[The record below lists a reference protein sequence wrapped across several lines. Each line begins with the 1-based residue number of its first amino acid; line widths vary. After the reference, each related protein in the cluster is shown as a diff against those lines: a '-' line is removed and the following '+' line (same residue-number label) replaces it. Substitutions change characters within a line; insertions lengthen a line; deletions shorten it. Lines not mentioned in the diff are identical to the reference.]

1 VTRWMYSTNHKDIG
15 TLYIIYG
22 VISGIIGTAM
32 STQIR
37 LEITGIETIGK
48 GNYEMYNGIITL
60 HGLIMIF
67 FMLMLILIGGFGNW
81 MVLMMIG
88 AVDMAFP
95 RLNNLSFWLMLG
107 SLILILSA
115 AIIEGGAGLGWTVYL
130 PLSSTIG
137 HNTGSVDVAIFSLH
151 LAGISS
157 ILGAINFITTI
168 INMRAGGMKMENLPL
183 YVWSVLITAI
193 LLILSLPVFAGGI
206 TMLLTDR
213 NGNTTFYESAGGG
226 DPVLYQHLFWFFGHL
241 EVYILILLAFGI
253 VSEVVISGSNKEN
266 IFGYLGMVY
275 AMISIGVLGF
285 IVWAHHMYTVGM
297 DVDTRAYFTAAT
309 MIIAV
314 LTGIKIFSWLGTIYG
329 GKIINKLQYL
339 YIYGFIFLF
348 TIGGLTGIVLANSSL
363 DINMHDTYYVVGH
376 FHYVLSLG
384 AVFGA
389 FGGFYYWY
397 PIVTGYRIDDSKGI
411 VQFWTQFIGVNLT
424 FFLMHFI
431 GLNGGP
437 RRYLELPDAFIGWNV
452 ISTIGSVIT
461 IVSVVYFFEIVI
473 SSVKTLYKIN
483 NSSFVEL
490 DITNN
495 QESSLEKM
503 VGILALEHT
512 WMEQLVIYTTI
523 IK

>member
-1 VTRWMYSTNHKDIG
+1 MTRWMYSTNHKDIG

-88 AVDMAFP
+88 AVDMAFL

-130 PLSSTIG
+130 LLSSTIG

-193 LLILSLPVFAGGI
+193 LLILSLLVFAGGI

-213 NGNTTFYESAGGG
+213 NGNTTFYESA
-226 DPVLYQHLFWFFGHL
+226 Q
-241 EVYILILLAFGI
+241 
-253 VSEVVISGSNKEN
+253 
-266 IFGYLGMVY
+266 
-275 AMISIGVLGF
+275 
-285 IVWAHHMYTVGM
+285 
-297 DVDTRAYFTAAT
+297 
-309 MIIAV
+309 
-314 LTGIKIFSWLGTIYG
+314 
-329 GKIINKLQYL
+329 
-339 YIYGFIFLF
+339 
-348 TIGGLTGIVLANSSL
+348 
-363 DINMHDTYYVVGH
+363 
-376 FHYVLSLG
+376 
-384 AVFGA
+384 
-389 FGGFYYWY
+389 
-397 PIVTGYRIDDSKGI
+397 
-411 VQFWTQFIGVNLT
+411 
-424 FFLMHFI
+424 
-431 GLNGGP
+431 
-437 RRYLELPDAFIGWNV
+437 
-452 ISTIGSVIT
+452 
-461 IVSVVYFFEIVI
+461 
-473 SSVKTLYKIN
+473 
-483 NSSFVEL
+483 
-490 DITNN
+490 
-495 QESSLEKM
+495 
-503 VGILALEHT
+503 
-512 WMEQLVIYTTI
+512 
-523 IK
+523 